1 MMISSLRDTIQSK
14 LFTCYTRRRLA
25 THASKKSTTNPQP
38 IINHAGIG
46 LLYTH
51 DPGNPEKANAVLHV
65 VKKLQ
70 AAHNLVEVLC
80 YLPDNKPT
88 ETNMPF
94 DTISKKDI
102 NLLGRSQNESFNRFL
117 KSPFAYLYHIDLVSD
132 VVPDYVVAK
141 CMARRK
147 IGNYLAGR
155 EALFELMFKDLAQ
168 PEVEGSFDTL
178 IEKMF
183 NYTQLLKV

>member
-1 MMISSLRDTIQSK
+1 MISSLRDNIQTK
-14 LFTCYTRRRLA
+14 FFALYIRWLTK
-25 THASKKSTTNPQP
+25 ASKKGTVDNQHNSP
-38 IINHAGIG
+38 AGIG

-51 DPGNPEKANAVLHV
+51 DPLNPAKTDAVLQA

-70 AAHNLVEVLC
+70 AAGNQVQILC
-80 YLPDNKPT
+80 YLPDNKAT
-88 ETNMPF
+88 GINTPF
-94 DTISKKDI
+94 DTVTKREI
-102 NLLGRSQNESFNRFL
+102 NLLGKSQNEPFNKFL

-132 VVPDYVVAK
+132 VVLDYVVAK